1 MITEKDFRAIASSP
15 ILEERFGL
23 GFSKRIPP
31 KAAFELAKKMA
42 IECMEWVKQEKGIT
56 AYTKPSGEIFWV
68 AIGLDAANLE
78 YLDSAGIFQLYQQS
92 SK

>member
-1 MITEKDFRAIASSP
+1 MITEKDF
-15 ILEERFGL
+15 
-23 GFSKRIPP
+23 KRIGDAFDVHPRADE
-31 KAAFELAKKMA
+31 KYFELAKKMA

-92 SK
+92 KL